1 MLKNRISELEKQ
13 LSKKKAVIDFLASQF
28 ITKPLNT
35 FTNNNISDNNNHHI
49 TNGNNKCNHQDT
61 SMEKSINDKAR
72 KEVIITRH

>member
-35 FTNNNISDNNNHHI
+35 LTNNNITDNNNHHI
-49 TNGNNKCNHQDT
+49 TNGNNKCNHQDHLNG
-61 SMEKSINDKAR
+61 KINQ
-72 KEVIITRH
+72 